1 MVIIAPK
8 SSVRM
13 MRVRVMLASAA
24 RVGVRPSARS
34 WQPAQRCV

>member
-13 MRVRVMLASAA
+13 MRELGMFRRLSTL
-24 RVGVRPSARS
+24 GVLPSAGRS
-34 WQPAQRCV
+34 

>member
-13 MRVRVMLASAA
+13 MRERVIACSAA
-24 RVGVRPSARS
+24 RGGVRPDAFS
-34 WQPAQRCV
+34 WHDAQRWV